1 MEDGR
6 LYGHLVYVFHGYLVQ
21 CVTIIY
27 IIGIFGYLVFFPNF
41 GRLYQ
46 EKSGNPAKTSSEKDF
61 VSNYVFPRIR

>member
-46 EKSGNPAKTSSEKDF
+46 EKSGNFESS
-61 VSNYVFPRIR
+61 